1 MKIHDFGLWFMEW
14 LPLGGLGKWSNTIP
28 LTDEFFIYYDSQRL
42 GWQSRTH
49 ILVNEVPSASTSAYT
64 IKLKQKFTVFK
75 DEFEMHNY
83 LIGRKL
89 TLDDFE
95 IVKNPRFTG
104 A

>member
-14 LPLGGLGKWSNTIP
+14 VPLGGLGKWSNTIP

-42 GWQSRTH
+42 GWQDRSFRL
-49 ILVNEVPSASTSAYT
+49 INEFTSTSAYT
-64 IKLKQKFTVFK
+64 IKLKQEFPVFK
-75 DEFEMHNY
+75 DELEMHNY

-95 IVKNPRFTG
+95 IVKNPRLPG
-104 A
+104 V

>member
-1 MKIHDFGLWFMEW
+1 MKIHDFGLWFREW
-14 LPLGGLGKWSNTIP
+14 LPGGGLGKWLNTIP

-42 GWQSRTH
+42 GWQDRSFR
-49 ILVNEVPSASTSAYT
+49 LVNEVTNTSAYT

-75 DEFEMHNY
+75 KEFEMDNY

-89 TLDDFE
+89 TFDDFE